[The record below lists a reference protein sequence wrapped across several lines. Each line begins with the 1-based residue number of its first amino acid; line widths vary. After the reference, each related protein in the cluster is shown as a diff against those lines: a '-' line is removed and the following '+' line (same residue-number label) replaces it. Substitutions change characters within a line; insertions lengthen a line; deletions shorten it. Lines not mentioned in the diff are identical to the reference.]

1 LSNHGA
7 MTGYYSDIISI
18 NPKIAC
24 GLVREIKQGLW
35 LFEIES
41 RNRVGLII
49 ILLIVKHLS
58 DATVKIPYYGGIYG
72 Y

>member
-1 LSNHGA
+1 MASN
-7 MTGYYSDIISI
+7 YSDIISI

-24 GLVREIKQGLW
+24 GLAREIKKDPW

-49 ILLIVKHLS
+49 ILLIAQHLL
-58 DATVKIPYYGGIYG
+58 DATIKIPYSGGNYG

>member
-1 LSNHGA
+1 MAS
-7 MTGYYSDIISI
+7 YYSDIISI

-24 GLVREIKQGLW
+24 GLVREIKKGLN

-41 RNRVGLII
+41 RNRVELII

-58 DATVKIPYYGGIYG
+58 DATVKIPYSGGNYG